1 MKLIDIGLISLC
13 CIIWGANA
21 PMMRWLVGEV
31 PPVFLSFL
39 RFFGVTLILSRYLL
53 NVPKQLGLV
62 FLISLCIGGFNFI
75 ILFLAFRYSS
85 ASAVSIVGKI
95 DLPIV
100 TVLSILF
107 LGEIVRWRRTLGMAF
122 AFIGVLIVLY
132 KPGEMRVEVGLMFAV
147 ASAFL
152 GAVGTILMKRL
163 IPIGVFQLQAWVA
176 FLSIGPLL
184 ILTLFFE
191 QNQIATLIDGGPY
204 VWAGV
209 IASVVL
215 VALFGHSAFYYLVKK
230 YDVTQVMPF
239 TLTVPLW
246 AVVFSTIFLGEEI
259 TPKLIIGGVL
269 CLGGVWLVS
278 IRENKSL
285 PREAI
290 AGKMEV

>member
-1 MKLIDIGLISLC
+1 MKPADIGLIFLC
-13 CIIWGANA
+13 CIVWGANA
-21 PMMRWLVGEV
+21 PMMRWIVGEV

-39 RFFGVTLILSRYLL
+39 RFFGVALILSKYLL
-53 NVPKQLGLV
+53 NIPKQLGLI
-62 FLISLCIGGFNFI
+62 FLISICIGGFNFI
-75 ILFLAFRYSS
+75 ILFLAFKYSN

-100 TVLSILF
+100 TILSILL
-107 LGEIVRWRRTLGMAF
+107 LGEVVKWRRTLGMTLAF
-122 AFIGVLIVLY
+122 VGVLIVLY
-132 KPGEMRVEVGLMFAV
+132 QPGEMRVEIGLIFAIT
-147 ASAFL
+147 SAFL

-163 IPIGVFQLQAWVA
+163 VPVGVFQLQAWVA

-184 ILTLFFE
+184 LLTILFE
-191 QNQIATLIDGGPY
+191 QNQISSLIDGGPY
-204 VWAGV
+204 VWGGV
-209 IASVVL
+209 IASIVL
-215 VALFGHSAFYYLVKK
+215 VALFGHSSFYYLVKK
-230 YDVTQVMPF
+230 YDVTQIMPF

-246 AVVFSTIFLGEEI
+246 AVIFSTIFLGEEI

-278 IRENKSL
+278 IRENKSI